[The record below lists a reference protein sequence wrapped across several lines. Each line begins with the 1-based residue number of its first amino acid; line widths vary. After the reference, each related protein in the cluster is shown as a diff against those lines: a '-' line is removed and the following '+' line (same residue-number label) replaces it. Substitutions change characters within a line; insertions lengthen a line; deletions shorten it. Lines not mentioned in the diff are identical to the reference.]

1 MAQTSEVT
9 KDQFK
14 KLEKLVD
21 QLQRIVTVLNRQV
34 IVLQKENIKL
44 KGAVHQQKNDIAQLS
59 RKQ

>member
-21 QLQRIVTVLNRQV
+21 QLQKVVTLLNRQV
-34 IVLQKENIKL
+34 IVLQKENLKL
-44 KGAVHQQKNDIAQLS
+44 KGAIHQQKNDIAQLS